1 MSQLTIT
8 PMSQWGLDLP
18 DYLNISG
25 PCSAET
31 EEQVMLT
38 TQGVAKHDIH
48 IIRAGIWKPRTRP
61 NSFEG
66 IGSVGLKWLKSAG
79 DAVGKPVCVEVA
91 NVKHVYEALRTGID
105 ILWLGA
111 RTTVN
116 PFAVQ
121 EIADALQGVDIHVM
135 VNNPINPD
143 LKLWMGA
150 LERLQNKGITKMAAI
165 HRGFSV
171 HGEKKYRNRPMW
183 EIPIE
188 LKRLHPDLPI
198 ICDPSHISGRRDL
211 LLPVSQKA
219 LDLNFDGLM
228 LESHINP
235 DKALSDAKQQVTPE
249 RLGEILANLV
259 HRHPDS
265 DNPQFTS
272 KLELLRDEIDDL
284 DHLLIDQLVKRMQI
298 AEQIGMF
305 KKENDITILQST
317 RWSEIIED
325 RVNYGTNQ
333 GLSEDILANIL
344 KMIHQ
349 ESIRH
354 QTKVMNQTDTVA
366 ESKEG

>member
-1 MSQLTIT
+1 MSQLDIT
-8 PMSQWGLDLP
+8 PISQWGLDLT
-18 DYLNISG
+18 DHLNISG

-31 EEQVMLT
+31 EHQVMET
-38 TQGVAKHDIH
+38 IQGVSKHNIH
-48 IIRAGIWKPRTRP
+48 VLRAGIWKPRTRP

-66 IGSVGLKWLKSAG
+66 VGSVGLKWLKEAG
-79 DAVGKPVCVEVA
+79 KAVNKPVCVEVA
-91 NVKHVYEALRTGID
+91 NVKHVYEALRSGID

-121 EIADALQGVDIHVM
+121 EIADALEGVDIPVM
-135 VNNPINPD
+135 VKNPINPD
-143 LKLWMGA
+143 LKLWIGA
-150 LERLQNKGITKMAAI
+150 FERLQNKGITKLAAI

-188 LKRLHPDLPI
+188 LKRLHPNMPI

-219 LDLNFDGLM
+219 LDLDFDGLM
-228 LESHINP
+228 IEAHITP
-235 DKALSDAKQQVTPE
+235 DKALSDAKQQVTPA
-249 RLGEILANLV
+249 RLGEILASLV
-259 HRHPDS
+259 YRQMDT

-272 KLELLRDEIDDL
+272 KLELLRDEIDEL
-284 DHLLIDQLVKRMQI
+284 DHLIIDKLAKRMQI
-298 AEQIGMF
+298 AQQIGAY
-305 KKENDITILQST
+305 KKANNITILQAQ
-317 RWSEIIED
+317 RWNDLIAD
-325 RVNYGTNQ
+325 RVNYGTGQ
-333 GLSEDILANIL
+333 GLSEDIMANIL

-354 QTKVMNQTDTVA
+354 QTAIMNQTEELSKPA
-366 ESKEG
+366 E